1 MKGFEKMRKMMA
13 LTRFATLLGMA
24 LFSSRAGVMEQAYAQ
39 DYCSDPWGVCGAACN
54 HSSYPWN
61 ICMQK
66 CTCHATCECDE
77 GQSGEYCKSVCS

>member
-1 MKGFEKMRKMMA
+1 MIANMVSIREG
-13 LTRFATLLGMA
+13 ATKCDCRRNHSA
-24 LFSSRAGVMEQAYAQ
+24 KY
-39 DYCSDPWGVCGAACN
+39 YCSDPWGVCGAACN